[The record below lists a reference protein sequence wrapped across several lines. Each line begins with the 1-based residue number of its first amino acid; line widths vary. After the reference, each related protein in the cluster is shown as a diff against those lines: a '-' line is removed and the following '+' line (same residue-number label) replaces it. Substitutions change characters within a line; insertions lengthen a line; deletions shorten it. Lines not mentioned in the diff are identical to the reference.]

1 MDGVDVV
8 FIRLLSSIGR
18 PIDQPQLVAIDVT
31 AADGLSTARQQQ
43 IRYLV
48 GQQLAE
54 LPALVKE
61 LVSGTA
67 PVF

>member
-1 MDGVDVV
+1 MLAADKIALSDV
-8 FIRLLSSIGR
+8 
-18 PIDQPQLVAIDVT
+18 A
-31 AADGLSTARQQQ
+31 AADGLSAARQQQ

-61 LVSGTA
+61 LVSGTVA
-67 PVF
+67 VF